1 MRPDRGAILR
11 PVAVFALSGLAV
23 LALVAVAGALAL
35 RSLSTSEAVR
45 DARRLATVTGRGI
58 VEPALT
64 TAVVRGDPQ
73 AIARLDRI
81 VHHRVLASDVARVKI
96 WNAEGKI
103 IYSDDASL
111 IGRRFELAPEDLRA
125 LRTSSASA
133 RQTDLTEPENA
144 HERTFGKLTSV
155 YLGLRAQDGTPVLY
169 EEYLRS
175 SAIAGSSRRL
185 VRLFAPVGIVA
196 LLVLAV
202 LQIPLAWRMAHRI
215 RRAQQ
220 DRERLL
226 QSAIDAS
233 DRERRL
239 IAAGLH
245 DGVVQELA
253 GHSFEMAA
261 AAEHDQSNAELR
273 RVLGASAAGTRNA
286 IRQLRSMLLEIYP
299 PALRSHGLAAALPDA
314 VAPLSA
320 RGVKVTL
327 EIDEGLQ
334 MPEETEQLVFR
345 AAQEAIRNAGAHAAA
360 CNVDILVTRTGDT
373 VRLRVADDGRGFDGD
388 DVRARRA
395 DGHLGLAMLRDLA
408 EAAGG
413 TLTVTSEPGSGTAV
427 ELEVPAS

>member
-261 AAEHDQSNAELR
+261 AAEQDQSNAELR

>member
-261 AAEHDQSNAELR
+261 AAEQDQSNAELR
-273 RVLGASAAGTRNA
+273 RVLGDSAAGTRNA

>member
-111 IGRRFELAPEDLRA
+111 IGRRFELTPEDLRA

-261 AAEHDQSNAELR
+261 AAEQDQSNAELR

>member
-111 IGRRFELAPEDLRA
+111 IGRRFDLAPEDLRA

-215 RRAQQ
+215 RRAQH

-261 AAEHDQSNAELR
+261 AAEQDQSNAELR

>member
-11 PVAVFALSGLAV
+11 QVAVFALSGLAV

-111 IGRRFELAPEDLRA
+111 IGRRFELTPEDLRA

-261 AAEHDQSNAELR
+261 AAEQDQSNAELR
-273 RVLGASAAGTRNA
+273 RVLGDSAAGTRNA

-388 DVRARRA
+388 DVRASRA

>member
-1 MRPDRGAILR
+1 MRPDRAAILR

-23 LALVAVAGALAL
+23 LALVALAGTLAM

-64 TAVVRGDPQ
+64 TAVVRGDPK
-73 AIARLDRI
+73 AIAHLDRI
-81 VHHRVLASDVARVKI
+81 VRRRVLAPDVARVKV
-96 WNAEGKI
+96 WNAEGTI
-103 IYSDDASL
+103 LYSDDPSL
-111 IGRRFELAPEDLRA
+111 IGRRYSLAPEDLRA
-125 LRTSSASA
+125 LRTATASA
-133 RQTDLTEPENA
+133 RNTDLTEPENA
-144 HERTFGKLTSV
+144 HERAFGNLTSV

-196 LLVLAV
+196 LLVLAAF
-202 LQIPLAWRMAHRI
+202 QIPLAWRMASRI

-226 QSAIDAS
+226 QRAVESS

-253 GHSFEMAA
+253 GHSFQMAA
-261 AAEHDQSNAELR
+261 ALERDQSNTELR
-273 RVLGASAAGTRNA
+273 EVLSQAAGGTRNA
-286 IRQLRSMLLEIYP
+286 IRQLRSLLLEIYP
-299 PALRSHGLAAALPDA
+299 PALRDHGLAAALPDA

-320 RGVKVTL
+320 RGVNVTV
-327 EIDEGLQ
+327 DMDDDLQ
-334 MPEETEQLVFR
+334 MTAEIEQLVFR
-345 AAQEAIRNAGAHAAA
+345 TAQEAIRNAGSHAAA
-360 CNVDILVTRTGDT
+360 CNVAVSVTRSGDI
-373 VRLRVADDGRGFDGD
+373 VKLRVADDGRGFDDD

-395 DGHLGLAMLRDLA
+395 EGHLGLAMLRDLA
-408 EAAGG
+408 ETAGG
-413 TLTVTSEPGSGTAV
+413 TLTVTSRPGSGTAV

>member
-1 MRPDRGAILR
+1 MRQDRGAILR

-23 LALVAVAGALAL
+23 LALVALAGTLAL

-64 TAVVRGDPQ
+64 TGVVRGDPQ
-73 AIARLDRI
+73 AIARLDRVI
-81 VHHRVLASDVARVKI
+81 RRRVLASDVARVKV
-96 WNAEGKI
+96 WNAAGRI
-103 IYSDDASL
+103 LYSDDVSL
-111 IGRRFELAPEDLRA
+111 IGRRFPLAAEDLRA
-125 LRTSSASA
+125 LRNATASA
-133 RQTDLTEPENA
+133 RNTDLSEPENA
-144 HERTFGKLTSV
+144 HERSYGSLTSV

-175 SAIAGSSRRL
+175 SAISGSSRRL
-185 VRLFAPVGIVA
+185 VRLFAPVGIIA
-196 LLVLAV
+196 LLVLAA
-202 LQIPLAWRMAHRI
+202 LQIPLAWRMANRI
-215 RRAQQ
+215 RSAQQ

-226 QSAIDAS
+226 QSAVDAS
-233 DRERRL
+233 DRERRT

-245 DGVVQELA
+245 DGIVQELA

-261 AAEHDQSNAELR
+261 AAEQEKSNAELR
-273 RVLGASAAGTRNA
+273 AVLTASAAGTRNA

-299 PALRSHGLAAALPDA
+299 PALRDHGLAAALPDA

-320 RGVKVTL
+320 RGVNVTVDV
-327 EIDEGLQ
+327 EDGLQ
-334 MPEETEQLVFR
+334 MPAEVEQLVFR

-360 CNVDILVTRTGDT
+360 VNVEVLVTQTGNV

-395 DGHLGLAMLRDLA
+395 EGHLGLAMLRDLA